1 MGLDGRDGRMVS
13 TGRGT
18 TTCGYFLPG
27 DRRVLFSS
35 THAKSPEC
43 PPKPSAQ
50 GRYLWSLD
58 DYDIYTATIGGGEL
72 VRLTATPRYAPEA
85 TIPPC
90 GSPNVFTPVRDADL
104 DIDSR
109 PLAATPWERL
119 PSVARSHR

>member
-58 DYDIYTATIGGGEL
+58 DYDIYTATLRGGDL
-72 VRLTATPRYAPEA
+72 VQLTAAARYRAEA
-85 TIPPC
+85 TIPPH
-90 GSPNVFTPVRDADL
+90 GSRIVFTSGRDHDL
-104 DIDSR
+104 DIYFIPPDG
-109 PLAATPWERL
+109 TE
-119 PSVARSHR
+119 V